1 MKKISN
7 IINIA
12 NKYLFTV
19 MLVIMSLGLLYFIGH
34 LLDILGVFT
43 YIWHNAIQ
51 LASFFM
57 MGVCAGLIGMLFI
70 PGERADESAYEVA
83 LSDMREKVKQSENNF
98 DLIKQANENIT
109 AEKDRYQKNYDLL
122 AVKYVNLR
130 DEHNKILEEVKHL
143 RVDQEKQK
151 NLSVLKVNK
160 DGKLG

>member
-1 MKKISN
+1 MKKLITRA
-7 IINIA
+7 A
-12 NKYLFTV
+12 NFLMV
-19 MLVIMSLGLLYFIGH
+19 LIVLGLLYFIGH
-34 LLDILGVFT
+34 LLDMLGVFT

-70 PGERADESAYEVA
+70 PGERADESAYEAA
-83 LSDMREKVKQSENNF
+83 LSDMQEKVKQSENNF

-109 AEKDRYQKNYDLL
+109 AEKERYQKNYDML

-143 RVDQEKQK
+143 RIDQEKQK
-151 NLSVLKVNK
+151 HLSAIKVNK